1 MLAIGRTNIL
11 EYEQSFTLMLTMI
24 FYQLN
29 NSAKHKMQSEE
40 LLLLFTQFF
49 IKFQQDQGLQFFISR
64 FSIVLS
70 ILKIYFAFY
79 CIIVPLLYINYILH
93 TYVYMYTYI
102 YIYIYIY
109 LVLYIYNIYI
119 YIQPKKSGHCSPCLA
134 RLNNLCCKQV
144 SK

>member
-11 EYEQSFTLMLTMI
+11 EYEQFFTLMLTMI

-29 NSAKHKMQSEE
+29 TSAKQKMQSEE

-70 ILKIYFAFY
+70 ILKRYFALY

-93 TYVYMYTYI
+93 IYVYMYIYIYLVVYI

-109 LVLYIYNIYI
+109 IYTT
-119 YIQPKKSGHCSPCLA
+119 KKIRTLLTMS
-134 RLNNLCCKQV
+134 RKTE
-144 SK
+144 

>member
-11 EYEQSFTLMLTMI
+11 EYEQFFTMMLTMI

-29 NSAKHKMQSEE
+29 TSAKHKMQSEE

-93 TYVYMYTYI
+93 I

-109 LVLYIYNIYI
+109 MYIYIYVYLVVYIYNIYI
-119 YIQPKKSGHCSPCLA
+119 YIYATKKIRTLLTMS
-134 RLNNLCCKQV
+134 RKTE
-144 SK
+144 

>member
-11 EYEQSFTLMLTMI
+11 EYEQFFTLMLTMI

-93 TYVYMYTYI
+93 TYVYMYIYIYIWLCIYII

-109 LVLYIYNIYI
+109 TT
-119 YIQPKKSGHCSPCLA
+119 KKIRTLLTMS
-134 RLNNLCCKQV
+134 RKTE
-144 SK
+144 